1 MKIRYLMT
9 VLAGLLVAG
18 CSGNGSEPV
27 DDVPTIT
34 AIADQDTTA
43 NEQSTAIVFT
53 VTDEQLANLSSSVSS
68 DNQQVIP
75 DSGLALGGNGAGR
88 TLTVTPTFDV
98 LGDAFITIIVTDLS
112 GQSAATSFLLTVV
125 PEEQS
130 LAQWTRAVFLE
141 DENDA
146 PELINAISFVQDAD
160 DDDFA
165 DLLAQ

>member
-1 MKIRYLMT
+1 MKFRYLMAA
-9 VLAGLLVAG
+9 LAGLLVAG

-27 DDVPTIT
+27 DDIPAIT
-34 AIADQDTTA
+34 AIADQNTTA
-43 NEQSTAIVFT
+43 NEQSIAIAFT
-53 VTDEQLANLSSSVSS
+53 VTDEQLANLSISVSS

-75 DSGLALGGNGAGR
+75 DSGLALGGNSSGR

-112 GQSAATSFLLTVV
+112 GQSASTSFLLTVV
-125 PEEQS
+125 PQEQS
-130 LAQWTRAVFLE
+130 LQQWTRAFFLE

-165 DLLAQ
+165 DLLVQ

>member
-1 MKIRYLMT
+1 MKFQYLIAA
-9 VLAGLLVAG
+9 LAGLLVAG

-43 NEQSTAIVFT
+43 NEPSTAIAFT
-53 VTDEQLANLSSSVSS
+53 VTDEQLANLSISVSS

-75 DSGLALGGNGAGR
+75 DLGLALGGNGAGR

-125 PEEQS
+125 PQAQS
-130 LAQWTRAVFLE
+130 LQQWTRAFFFE
-141 DENDA
+141 DENDD
-146 PELINAISFVQDAD
+146 PELINAISFGQDAD